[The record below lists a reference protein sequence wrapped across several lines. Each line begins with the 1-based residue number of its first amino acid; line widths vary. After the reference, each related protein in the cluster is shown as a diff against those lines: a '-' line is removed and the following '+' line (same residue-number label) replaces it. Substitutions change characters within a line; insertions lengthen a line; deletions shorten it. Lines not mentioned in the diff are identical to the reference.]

1 MHAEERGG
9 NTERI
14 VRTKVMEGMLS
25 ILLLCEPKLDMPSL
39 MYPVWTTWEGRH
51 NWRHIVFFI
60 PLPKAILV
68 AVTES
73 VDSPGVSIS
82 MWSVEVG
89 DERRLKVSN
98 LITRIG

>member
-60 PLPKAILV
+60 PPAQGHLGGCERERKL
-68 AVTES
+68 S
-73 VDSPGVSIS
+73 RGVYIH
-82 MWSVEVG
+82 VECG
-89 DERRLKVSN
+89 
-98 LITRIG
+98 GW